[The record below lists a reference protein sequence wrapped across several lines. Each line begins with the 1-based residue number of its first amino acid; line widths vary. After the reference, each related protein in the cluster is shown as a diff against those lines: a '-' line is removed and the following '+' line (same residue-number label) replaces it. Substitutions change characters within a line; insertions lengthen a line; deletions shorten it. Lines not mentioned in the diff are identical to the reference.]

1 MDSQSFM
8 QARSSW
14 TDTHV
19 HLADKGLRHNVESV
33 LTNALGARVHRLIC
47 VGVDAEASTEAVRL
61 SRMSQSASANSSS
74 GSDDLRVVIWA
85 SVGIHPN
92 HAQQE
97 REGDWE
103 SILKLSSEP
112 EVCAVGETGLDRYWD
127 DCPFCVQQRNF
138 DRHWELSRATG
149 LPVIIHSRDCDAE
162 MLEALRTQYRQGP
175 LRGVM
180 HSFCSDLRVAEE
192 CISMGLYISF
202 SGMLTY
208 KKNDA
213 LREVAAR
220 LPLDR
225 LLVETDAPYL
235 SPEPKRS
242 VRPNEPSLVV
252 HTGAVLADLFG
263 LTPEKMSEVT
273 TKNALRL
280 FSKMR

>member
-1 MDSQSFM
+1 MRTQT
-8 QARSSW
+8 SW
-14 TDTHV
+14 TDTHA

-33 LTNALGARVHRLIC
+33 LTNALGAGVHRLIC
-47 VGVDAEASTEAVRL
+47 VGVDAEASAEAVRL
-61 SRMSQSASANSSS
+61 ARISQSASTNS
-74 GSDDLRVVIWA
+74 GSGPDNLTVGIWA

-97 REGDWE
+97 CEGDWE

-127 DCPFCVQQRNF
+127 DCPFDVQQRNF
-138 DRHWELSRATG
+138 DRHWQLSRETG
-149 LPVIIHSRDCDAE
+149 LPVIIHSRDCDPE
-162 MLEALRTQYRQGP
+162 MLEALRTQYRQGA
-175 LRGVM
+175 LHGVM

-192 CISMGLYISF
+192 CLGMGLYISF

-208 KKNDA
+208 KKNDS
-213 LREVAAR
+213 LREVAAQI
-220 LPLDR
+220 PLDR

-242 VRPNEPSLVV
+242 HRPNEPSLVV

-273 TKNALRL
+273 TKNALRI